1 MMTFSNDD
9 REPIMRKVSGV
20 CDPCMRNILKLDRNI
35 YKGAKFEFLIFCRS
49 HRVLS
54 DAKGAMRK

>member
-1 MMTFSNDD
+1 MYNEESV
-9 REPIMRKVSGV
+9 RCV
-20 CDPCMRNILKLDRNI
+20 CVRNILKVDRNI